1 MGLLLLGGIAFV
13 VIIGA
18 IVVAG
23 FKSAD
28 VEAEKRHSKGIEIK
42 DAAGLAAEDEKI
54 LKISRQ
60 LIVDE
65 RMLSTRINNN
75 EVRALL
81 TPALD
86 KAEDILKVLKSDPKE
101 IQSTKQF
108 LNYYIPTLDEIIKK
122 FIRLEASGV
131 DISQDTEK
139 IKTYLTDINKAMDRQ
154 YNNLFDDD
162 KLDLSVEM
170 EAMTLAFKR
179 DGLIT
184 ESEYITEEAPKG
196 IELTL

>member
-1 MGLLLLGGIAFV
+1 MGLLFLGGLAFV

-18 IVVAG
+18 IIVAG

-28 VEAEKRHSKGIEIK
+28 IEAEKRHGKKETVSNTSLK
-42 DAAGLAAEDEKI
+42 AEDEKI

-60 LIVDE
+60 LVTDE
-65 RMLSTRINNN
+65 RMLSTRIKNS
-75 EVRALL
+75 EVKALL

-86 KAEDILKVLKSDPKE
+86 KAEDILKVLKNDPRE

-122 FIRLEASGV
+122 YIRLESSGV
-131 DISQDTEK
+131 DITGDTEK

-184 ESEYITEEAPKG
+184 ESEYITDEAPKE
-196 IELTL
+196 ISLTL

>member
-1 MGLLLLGGIAFV
+1 MGLIFLGGLAFV
-13 VIIGA
+13 IIIGA

-28 VEAEKRHSKGIEIK
+28 MEAEKRHSKNEAVS
-42 DAAGLAAEDEKI
+42 DVTLRAEDEKI

-60 LIVDE
+60 LVVDE
-65 RMLSTRINNN
+65 RMLSTRIKNS
-75 EVRALL
+75 EVKALL

-86 KAEDILKVLKSDPKE
+86 KAEDILKVLKNDPRE

-122 FIRLEASGV
+122 YIRLESSGV
-131 DISQDTEK
+131 DITGDTEK

-184 ESEYITEEAPKG
+184 ESEYITDEAPKE
-196 IELTL
+196 ISLTL

>member
-28 VEAEKRHSKGIEIK
+28 VEAEKRHCKGIEIK

-122 FIRLEASGV
+122 FIKLEASGV
-131 DISQDTEK
+131 DITQDTEK

>member
-28 VEAEKRHSKGIEIK
+28 IEADKRHGKTVEVK
-42 DAAGLAAEDEKI
+42 DADLKAEDEKI

-65 RMLSTRINNN
+65 RMLSSRINNT

-81 TPALD
+81 MPALD
-86 KAEDILKVLKSDPKE
+86 KADEILKVLKSDPKD

-122 FIRLEASGV
+122 FIKLEASGV
-131 DISQDTEK
+131 DITQDTEK

>member
-1 MGLLLLGGIAFV
+1 MGLLFLGGLVFV

-18 IVVAG
+18 IVYAG

-28 VEAEKRHSKGIEIK
+28 IEAEKRHGKNETAPVS
-42 DAAGLAAEDEKI
+42 GLKAEDEKI

-60 LIVDE
+60 LVTDE
-65 RMLSTRINNN
+65 RMLSTRIKNT
-75 EVRALL
+75 EVKALL

-86 KAEDILKVLKSDPKE
+86 KAEDILKVLKSDPRE

-122 FIRLEASGV
+122 YIRLESSGV
-131 DISQDTEK
+131 DITGDTEK

-184 ESEYITEEAPKG
+184 ESEYITDEAPKE
-196 IELTL
+196 ISLTL